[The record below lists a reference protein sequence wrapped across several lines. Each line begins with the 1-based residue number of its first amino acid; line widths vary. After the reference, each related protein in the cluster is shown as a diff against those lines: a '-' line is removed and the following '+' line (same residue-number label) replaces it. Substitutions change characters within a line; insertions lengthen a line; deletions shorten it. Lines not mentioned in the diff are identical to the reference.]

1 MVHCGATW
9 FKSQAMNINTIGAN
23 MATPQVILD
32 TADSVKIRFTFQPC
46 GFYTASLV
54 CASFG
59 SDPITIISDVARI
72 QSSASSRFEIF
83 FDKAI
88 FEFPHS
94 ELKKFKEFLHEAKN
108 AKEAA

>member
-1 MVHCGATW
+1 
-9 FKSQAMNINTIGAN
+9 
-23 MATPQVILD
+23 MATPQVILSTSD
-32 TADSVKIRFTFQPC
+32 GVKIRFTFQPC

-54 CASFG
+54 PVSFG

-94 ELKKFKEFLHEAKN
+94 NLKKFKAFLDEVN
-108 AKEAA
+108 TAKEAA